1 MIAAGYTLA
10 LKRADQAITAV
21 FCAVLNCLVVIVD
34 CILGWWSQQ
43 WPV

>member
-1 MIAAGYTLA
+1 MMAVGCTLA
-10 LKRADQAITAV
+10 LTRQALAITAV